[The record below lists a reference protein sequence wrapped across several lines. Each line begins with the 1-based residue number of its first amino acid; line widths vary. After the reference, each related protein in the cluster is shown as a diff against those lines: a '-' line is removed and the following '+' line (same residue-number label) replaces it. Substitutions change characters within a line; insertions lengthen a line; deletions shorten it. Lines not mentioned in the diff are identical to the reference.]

1 MDDNVSEDC
10 TICTETLG
18 STHRPAVQLPCG
30 HAFCSE
36 CVVEWQRNKHNDCPQ
51 CRQEFSLARVRPLWP
66 WRNGLRLKEPA
77 HAEQQAV
84 KALDEVRAARKAEEA
99 RAAKMERALR
109 QLQGEAQAGSRP
121 LVLGLVT
128 SASAAQSMA
137 KRPPIDGV
145 VASTLGATSSAGG
158 AAELER
164 LAQRNIGV
172 SRPAPAEPSHE
183 APPRPPGLA
192 AATFVPTV
200 LPAAA
205 AAASSGDA
213 GLAALTAEQQA
224 RVLANREAA
233 LERKRKREEALAL
246 EQEQEQR
253 QAQRGASA
261 RLTGP

>member
-1 MDDNVSEDC
+1 MDDSVSEDC

-18 STHRPAVQLPCG
+18 SAHRPAVQLPCG

-84 KALDEVRAARKAEEA
+84 KALDEVRAARKKEEA
-99 RAAKMERALR
+99 RAAKLERALR
-109 QLQGEAQAGSRP
+109 QLQGEAQSGSRP
-121 LVLGLVT
+121 LVLGLVP
-128 SASAAQSMA
+128 SESAAQSMA
-137 KRPPIDGV
+137 KGLPIDGV

-158 AAELER
+158 AAGLER
-164 LAQRNIGV
+164 LAQRSIGV
-172 SRPAPAEPSHE
+172 GRPAPAEHTYDAPS
-183 APPRPPGLA
+183 RPPGLA
-192 AATFVPTV
+192 AATFLPTAQPTAV
-200 LPAAA
+200 AAA
-205 AAASSGDA
+205 PSVDT

-233 LERKRKREEALAL
+233 LERKRKRELEQALA
-246 EQEQEQR
+246 R
-253 QAQRGASA
+253 
-261 RLTGP
+261 

>member
-1 MDDNVSEDC
+1 MDDSVSEDC

-18 STHRPAVQLPCG
+18 SAHRPAVQLPCG

-84 KALDEVRAARKAEEA
+84 KALDEVRAARKKEEA
-99 RAAKMERALR
+99 RAAKLERALR
-109 QLQGEAQAGSRP
+109 QLQGEAQSGSRP
-121 LVLGLVT
+121 LVLGLVP
-128 SASAAQSMA
+128 SESAAQSMA
-137 KRPPIDGV
+137 KGLPIDGV

-158 AAELER
+158 AAGLER
-164 LAQRNIGV
+164 LAQRSIGV
-172 SRPAPAEPSHE
+172 GRPAEHTYD

-192 AATFVPTV
+192 AATFLPTAQPTAV
-200 LPAAA
+200 AAA
-205 AAASSGDA
+205 PSVDT

-233 LERKRKREEALAL
+233 LERKRKRELEQALA
-246 EQEQEQR
+246 R
-253 QAQRGASA
+253 
-261 RLTGP
+261 